1 MPTRCFAAAR
11 GGITARVTSER
22 PTPTQLTITGQTYSQ
37 ASVARF
43 LERLQ
48 ADPDLKNVQ
57 LQTSLPDQSDPVTD
71 FIIVANVRS
80 GRGAS

>member
-1 MPTRCFAAAR
+1 VLPA
-11 GGITARVTSER
+11 
-22 PTPTQLTITGQTYSQ
+22 TPTQLTIIGQTYSQ

-48 ADPDLKNVQ
+48 VDPDLKNVQ
-57 LQTSLPDQSDPVTD
+57 LQTALPDQSNPVID
-71 FIIVANVRS
+71 FTIVANVRN